1 VDAIAN
7 HVQKEYTGGSWT
19 QDCIKELS
27 LPMILISTYPTVKS
41 GGQSTQEMCP
51 CGNKT
56 TKKRKPRRITLLIE
70 NKKCVYALVLE
81 ECSTK
86 LDSKIKGSDKYI

>member
-1 VDAIAN
+1 MDPRLHQRIEPAN
-7 HVQKEYTGGSWT
+7 DLDLYLSNSEIRGPINPGDVSLWQ
-19 QDCIKELS
+19 QDD
-27 LPMILISTYPTVKS
+27 
-41 GGQSTQEMCP
+41 QEEEA
-51 CGNKT
+51 
-56 TKKRKPRRITLLIE
+56 KKRITLLIE